1 MSVVSFPSSSLGT
14 RSSKLS
20 FGALRFLH
28 LIPCREPLSRTPV
41 EIPCRDPLSR
51 RTKGSGAESRSGAS
65 GVSVPKLELGNEL
78 PPNTMRK
85 QKLKCFQTGFVLFYP
100 TNDAIHIHFSKSAL
114 ANWRCVVGRKNL
126 RSLCSQT
133 KARFG
138 CECLARM
145 RKCQQ
150 SH

>member
-1 MSVVSFPSSSLGT
+1 MQPHVGCLVPKLQLGNAV
-14 RSSKLS
+14 LE
-20 FGALRFLH
+20 AQLRRTAFSAPH
-28 LIPCREPLSRTPV
+28 PLSRTPV
-41 EIPCRDPLSR
+41 ENPCRDPLSR

-85 QKLKCFQTGFVLFYP
+85 QKLECFQTGFVLFYP

-114 ANWRCVVGRKNL
+114 ANWRCAVGRKNL